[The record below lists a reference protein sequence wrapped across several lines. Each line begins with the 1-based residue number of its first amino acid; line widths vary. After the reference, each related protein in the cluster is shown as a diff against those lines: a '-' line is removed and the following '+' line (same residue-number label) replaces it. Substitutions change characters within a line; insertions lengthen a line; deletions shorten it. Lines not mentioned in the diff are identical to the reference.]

1 MDTYRW
7 QKNNAIVLR
16 LYYTER
22 ICLTTWGFAALYT
35 ATNMMFIKKGY
46 FAPLMRTKLMPIWA
60 YTTGINAFM
69 AFIMIKPLRS
79 EEISAQVAKRISM
92 GKWLTSVYHID
103 WDENDMI
110 RKPGEK
116 ATE

>member
-22 ICLTTWGFAALYT
+22 VCLTTWGFASLYT
-35 ATNMMFIKKGY
+35 ATNMLFIKKGY
-46 FAPLMRTKLMPIWA
+46 FTGLMRTRIMPIWA
-60 YTTGINAFM
+60 YTTAFNAAV

-79 EEISAQVAKRISM
+79 EEISCQIAKRIEM
-92 GKWLTSVYHID
+92 GKWLSSVYHLP
-103 WDENDMI
+103 WDANDGFNGDKD
-110 RKPGEK
+110 KPV
-116 ATE
+116 